1 MTRLTIARRLWP
13 AACAV
18 AGALMLCATAQ
29 AENPANS
36 PGDTQEALASHF
48 LTAPEA
54 VPPQMQLVQI
64 FVNGVDA
71 GLQQIIVS
79 SGTVALPAATVA
91 ALRIAGIA
99 GDPLVLSGRADI
111 GSQFDEA
118 KSLLNLTVPIAMLGP
133 NRLDFGPEGRD
144 LALSPETWG
153 AYVNY
158 DVNARRG
165 FGGTTNGTGTI
176 GAGAGLQ
183 WGGLFDL
190 NAMMPDFIG
199 HNSWAYDSA
208 RSGGQPLVRLD
219 SNLTWRPAWLD
230 LAAVAGD
237 LISDVPISVPAARSY
252 RFGGFQIGTDHSGTP
267 SWTSLPVPSV
277 SGTAQAQ
284 SSIDVF
290 INGQRQFQTRTSGGP
305 FSLVLPPGAAG
316 SPTSVVVT
324 DVTGRNIILPLEVAP
339 VDARLLRG
347 GTFLWSAGA
356 GAPRF
361 SYGSASADYLVQ
373 PYGFA
378 NARYGVADNLAVSL
392 HSEAG
397 RRLVEL
403 EAGSDFAATP
413 WLSTHTSIA
422 GSRSDRGAGA
432 FATAGLTLRG
442 PWGLSFDGLGSR
454 SLGNFDDVVSVSGRT
469 YAAKHAI
476 NPLAT
481 LPAQASV
488 SGRLS
493 WQATPNFSLAS
504 SFQQSW
510 YKGTPQIGFASLTAN
525 YRIGD
530 VPTFVNLS
538 RTMGRQ
544 SATTIVFGVSLT
556 FGGDI
561 QASATGGYGTGTAPD
576 GRLSGGIFA
585 SQPLREAPGDIGWQ
599 VSAQRQP
606 GGVYADAAAEIR
618 TGYGIPGVEVNSFA
632 GQTTAYAK
640 ARGSVGLIEW
650 HPFIADPVRGGLIL
664 ADGGAPGMPV
674 QLNGYHKG
682 YTSFD
687 GKLAIPDAIPG
698 APQRVAIDTTRLPL
712 DLIASDTDKSVVV
725 RRGGATVAGF
735 AAQSTATSAI
745 VLVTVG
751 GRPPP
756 IGSTLASATSSAPID
771 RRGQAYLPSLD
782 KDETLTVEFAD
793 GGSCKVRSEFDGK
806 GSATRKIGPFACAG
820 EHP

>member
-1 MTRLTIARRLWP
+1 
-13 AACAV
+13 
-18 AGALMLCATAQ
+18 
-29 AENPANS
+29 
-36 PGDTQEALASHF
+36 
-48 LTAPEA
+48 
-54 VPPQMQLVQI
+54 
-64 FVNGVDA
+64 
-71 GLQQIIVS
+71 
-79 SGTVALPAATVA
+79 
-91 ALRIAGIA
+91 
-99 GDPLVLSGRADI
+99 
-111 GSQFDEA
+111 
-118 KSLLNLTVPIAMLGP
+118 
-133 NRLDFGPEGRD
+133 
-144 LALSPETWG
+144 
-153 AYVNY
+153 
-158 DVNARRG
+158 
-165 FGGTTNGTGTI
+165 
-176 GAGAGLQ
+176 
-183 WGGLFDL
+183 
-190 NAMMPDFIG
+190 
-199 HNSWAYDSA
+199 
-208 RSGGQPLVRLD
+208 
-219 SNLTWRPAWLD
+219 
-230 LAAVAGD
+230 
-237 LISDVPISVPAARSY
+237 
-252 RFGGFQIGTDHSGTP
+252 
-267 SWTSLPVPSV
+267 
-277 SGTAQAQ
+277 
-284 SSIDVF
+284 
-290 INGQRQFQTRTSGGP
+290 
-305 FSLVLPPGAAG
+305 
-316 SPTSVVVT
+316 VT

-378 NARYGVADNLAVSL
+378 NARYGAADNLAVSL

-397 RRLVEL
+397 RRLMEL

-488 SGRLS
+488 SGRVS

-544 SATTIVFGVSLT
+544 SATTIVFGVSFT

-561 QASATGGYGTGTAPD
+561 QASATSGYGTGTAPD
-576 GRLSGGIFA
+576 GRLSGGVFA

-606 GGVYADAAAEIR
+606 GGIYADAAAEIR

-782 KDETLTVEFAD
+782 KGETLTVEFAD

-820 EHP
+820 ENP